1 MKKTLLFAALMC
13 CIVSASAQQTK
24 NEPKEMQSLKDRIQQ
39 VERLNRHENQ
49 FTQKLDS
56 VTGEEARFLYEYDNR
71 LNCTKE
77 KRYYPSSNSWY
88 LDQSFENT
96 YDELNRLTSV
106 THQQLSSII
115 RTEYTYNEQSLVVE
129 EVYSYPSG
137 DGWKQYNKGTF
148 EYDEDGNVT
157 LFVVFNN
164 NDGWEEYSKL
174 TYEYENGLLQNEM
187 YYEFIEGDWQPRYYT
202 EYFYNA
208 QSLCTQVVSS
218 MWEGEWYYASKTE
231 YEYNEQGLCIEMVHY
246 GHLYSDDWVGES
258 RYTFEYDSVG
268 KCLSVISY
276 GHSIGSQVWGYD
288 YKYEYIYDANG
299 NCTAY
304 NTYDFWP
311 DDWLLEDNYEMTYD
325 FTVSIDQTAGLNRF
339 WEAME
344 IAVPI
349 PDMKIDIPVY
359 NKLLQINLS
368 DKYGDN
374 YLIDLH
380 YSDYNGIAE
389 PTESPIAVWPNP
401 ATEVIHIEGLEAN
414 EAQVYNAFGQ
424 LVKTVRDANEIPVAG
439 LAEGV
444 YLVRIMDSKG
454 VSQTERITV
463 IR

>member
-1 MKKTLLFAALMC
+1 MIIAALMC
-13 CIVSASAQQTK
+13 CIVSLAAQQTQ
-24 NEPKEMQSLKDRIQQ
+24 NEPEALKSMKAKIQQ
-39 VERLNRHENQ
+39 VERLNRHENN
-49 FTQKLDS
+49 FTVKLDS
-56 VTGEEARFLYEYDNR
+56 VTGDGTRFLYEYDDR

-77 KRYYPSSNSWY
+77 MRYYPTNTSWY
-88 LDQSFENT
+88 LEQSFENT
-96 YDELNRLTSV
+96 YDEQNRLTSV
-106 THQQLSSII
+106 THYDGIQTNK
-115 RTEYTYNEQSLVVE
+115 TEYTYNEQSLIVE
-129 EVYSYPSG
+129 AISTYLSG
-137 DGWKQYNKGTF
+137 NTWELNTKHTN
-148 EYDEDGNVT
+148 EYDEAGNLT
-157 LFVVFNN
+157 LYIGYNYF
-164 NDGWEEYSKL
+164 DGWIEAAKRV
-174 TYEYENGLLQNEM
+174 YEYENGLLQNEM
-187 YYEFIEGDWQPRYYT
+187 YYEFLEGDWQPRYIT
-202 EYFYNA
+202 EYFYNV
-208 QSLCTQVVSS
+208 QSLCSQIVSS

-288 YKYEYIYDANG
+288 YKFEYIYDVNG

-325 FTVSIDQTAGLNRF
+325 FTVSIDQTGGLNRF
-339 WEAME
+339 WAAMD

-349 PDMKIDIPVY
+349 PDISIDIPVY
-359 NKLLQINLS
+359 NKLLQINLF

-380 YSDYNGIAE
+380 YSDYNSIAE

-401 ATEVIHIEGLEAN
+401 ATEAIHIEGLEAA
-414 EAQVYNAFGQ
+414 EVQAYNALGQ
-424 LVKTVRDANEIPVAG
+424 LVKTVRDTNEISVAG

-444 YLVRIMDSKG
+444 YLLRVTDAEGKNYTARVAVKK
-454 VSQTERITV
+454 
-463 IR
+463 